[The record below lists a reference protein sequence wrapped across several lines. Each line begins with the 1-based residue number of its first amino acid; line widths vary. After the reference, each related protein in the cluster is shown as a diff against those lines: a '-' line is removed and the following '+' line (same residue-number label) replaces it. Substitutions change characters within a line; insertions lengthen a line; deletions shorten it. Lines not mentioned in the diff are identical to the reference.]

1 MKLALKKLLQAHPSI
16 QVSTLLSGSLTT
28 PSAKSAFALPTAFE
42 SIATTTLSTA
52 TATVTFSS
60 IPATYTHLQIRCIAR
75 TNGSGTSQNLNM
87 TINND
92 SGANYTFHQLN
103 ADGTSAGAYGEALGR
118 TNCVQVVHI
127 TGSSSGASIFGAG
140 IIDILDYTNTNK
152 YRTVKTLRG
161 QDQNASDQSVGIQSY
176 LYTST
181 TAISRLD
188 FFAGGGDLVQYT
200 QIALYGIKGS

>member
-1 MKLALKKLLQAHPSI
+1 MSLPSRLLGANPSI
-16 QVSTLLSGSLTT
+16 QVSALLSGSLST
-28 PSAKSAFALPTAFE
+28 PSAKGVFTVPNSFE
-42 SIATTTLSTA
+42 SIATSTLSTA
-52 TATVTFSS
+52 TASITFSS

-75 TNGSGTSQNLNM
+75 TNGTGTSQNLNM

-92 SGANYTFHQLN
+92 QNASYSLHQFS
-103 ADGTSAGAYGEALGR
+103 ADGTSASAYGESVGR

-152 YRTVKTLRG
+152 NRTVKTLRG
-161 QDQNASDQSVGIQSY
+161 QVQNASDQSVGINTY

-188 FFAGGGDLVQYT
+188 FSAGSGNLVQYT